1 MNPHNYGHLIFDNGA
16 KNIQWK
22 KDSIFNNWC
31 WLIWQIVCRRMHIDP
46 LYNAPIQVDQRTPH
60 KTRHTETNRKES
72 GEEPWAYGHRGN
84 FPEQNTNSFAL
95 RPKTDT
101 GNIVKFQSFCK
112 SKDTVNRTTDWE
124 NSFMNPT
131 SDTELKFNMYK
142 ELRKLDSKEPNKLL
156 KI

>member
-1 MNPHNYGHLIFDNGA
+1 MRKTAQYQYNDRQVDKWYRIEDPEMNPHNYGHLIFDNGA

-72 GEEPWAYGHRGN
+72 GEEP
-84 FPEQNTNSFAL
+84 
-95 RPKTDT
+95 
-101 GNIVKFQSFCK
+101 
-112 SKDTVNRTTDWE
+112 
-124 NSFMNPT
+124 
-131 SDTELKFNMYK
+131 
-142 ELRKLDSKEPNKLL
+142 
-156 KI
+156 